1 MAEESFPMR
10 DAPMTDEQWKQVTLG
25 IGTGVLNEGGDPYRL
40 TNINNA
46 TNQVTVNVS
55 TTTGLAQAIV
65 AGFYHRIDAPVV
77 LDVPAVTSATTYWI
91 VLEYSPLRLESSEPP
106 VQLKVVTGSTP
117 DTSSGRQYLVLHKFY
132 RRPNELLTDANYRAV
147 KPRVAP
153 LLQVRDTSE
162 LPEPETV
169 IRGTV
174 AVVHGDYP
182 DLKIAKADPGQ
193 SVAWVSIL
201 SGTWQTVGDRT
212 HTTNFPGAPK
222 QFKRVGNTRYLRGQ
236 FYRATEGPYTTSGL
250 GYLVATLGDAD
261 LPKQGMRFP
270 VTPVIH
276 GSGNI
281 ADADAYIVISAMNNE
296 VRLYLTRGTC
306 GRIDMGQI
314 SWDVD

>member
-10 DAPMTDEQWKQVTLG
+10 DEPMTDEQWKQVTLG
-25 IGTGVLNEGGDPYRL
+25 IGNGVLNEGGDPYRL

-55 TTTGLAQAIV
+55 TQTGLAQAIV

-77 LDVPAVTSATTYWI
+77 LDVPAVTKATNYWI

-106 VQLKVVTGSTP
+106 VQLKVIKDGLDFSQ
-117 DTSSGRQYLVLHKFY
+117 GKQYLTLHRFY
-132 RRPNELLTDANYRAV
+132 RRPNELLTDANYRSV

-153 LLQVRDTSE
+153 LLQVREFSE
-162 LPEPETV
+162 LPEPGEV
-169 IRGTV
+169 LRGTV

-182 DLKIAKADPGQ
+182 DIKIAKQDAGQ
-193 SVAWVSIL
+193 SVAWVSVL
-201 SGTWQTVGDRT
+201 SGKWFNLQD
-212 HTTNFPGAPK
+212 HANTTSFSGSPK
-222 QFKRVGNTRYLRGQ
+222 QMKRTGPTRYLRGQ
-236 FYRATEGPYTTSGL
+236 FYRSSGAYTTSSA
-250 GYLVATLGDAD
+250 GYIVANLANAD
-261 LPKQGMRFP
+261 LPKRGMRFP
-270 VTPVIH
+270 VVPVVH
-276 GSGNI
+276 GSGAG
-281 ADADAYIVISAMNNE
+281 ADADAYIAISNTNSE

>member
-10 DAPMTDEQWKQVTLG
+10 DEPMTDEQWKQVTLG
-25 IGTGVLNEGGDPYRL
+25 IGNGVLNEGGDPYRL

-77 LDVPAVTSATTYWI
+77 LDVPAVTKATNYWI

-106 VQLKVVTGSTP
+106 VQLKVVTAL
-117 DTSSGRQYLVLHKFY
+117 DTSQDKQYLVLHKFY
-132 RRPNELLTDANYRAV
+132 RRANELLTNANYRSV
-147 KPRVAP
+147 KPRISP
-153 LLQVRDTSE
+153 TLQVRDESE

-174 AVVHGDYP
+174 AVVHGDFP
-182 DLKIAKADPGQ
+182 DIKIAKADPGKPL
-193 SVAWVSIL
+193 AWVSIL
-201 SGTWQTVGDRT
+201 SGAWETVGDRANT
-212 HTTNFPGAPK
+212 VNMTAAPK
-222 QFKRVGNTRYLRGQ
+222 QLKRVGTERRMRGQ
-236 FYRATEGPYTTSGL
+236 FYRPGRAYTTSSA
-250 GYLVATLGDAD
+250 GYLVCTLRDAD

-270 VTPVIH
+270 VVPVNH
-276 GSGNI
+276 GTGNG
-281 ADADAYIVISAMNNE
+281 ADADAYVTVSSLNNE
-296 VRLYLTRGTC
+296 MRLYLTRGQC
-306 GRIDMGQI
+306 GRIDLGQI

>member
-10 DAPMTDEQWKQVTLG
+10 DEPMTDEQWKQVTLG
-25 IGTGVLNEGGDPYRL
+25 IGNGVLNEGGDPYRL

-77 LDVPAVTSATTYWI
+77 LDVPAVTKATNYWI

-106 VQLKVVTGSTP
+106 VQLKVIKDALDFSQGK
-117 DTSSGRQYLVLHKFY
+117 QYLTLHRFY
-132 RRPNELLTDANYRAV
+132 RRPNELLTDANYRSV

-153 LLQVRDTSE
+153 LLQVRDFSE
-162 LPEPETV
+162 LPEPGEV
-169 IRGTV
+169 LRGTV

-182 DLKIAKADPGQ
+182 DLKIAKAEPGQ
-193 SVAWVSIL
+193 PVAWVSIL
-201 SGTWQTVGDRT
+201 SGTWQTLPDGAN
-212 HTTNFPGAPK
+212 TTNFSGSPK
-222 QFKRVGNTRYLRGQ
+222 QLKRVGSTRYLRGQ
-236 FYRATEGPYTTSGL
+236 FYRQGGTAYTAIASGYIIANL
-250 GYLVATLGDAD
+250 SSSD
-261 LPKQGMRFP
+261 LPSRGMRFP
-270 VTPVIH
+270 VVPVVN
-276 GSGNI
+276 GTGLG
-281 ADADAYIVISAMNNE
+281 ADADAYIAVSAANSE

-306 GRIDMGQI
+306 GRIDLGQI

>member
-25 IGTGVLNEGGDPYRL
+25 IGNGVLNEGGDPYRL

-77 LDVPAVTSATTYWI
+77 VDVPAVTTTTTYWI

-106 VQLKVVTGSTP
+106 VQLKVVTAL
-117 DTSSGRQYLVLHKFY
+117 DTTSGRQYLVLHKIY
-132 RRPNELLTDANYRAV
+132 RRPNELLTDASRRSV

-153 LLQVRDTSE
+153 VLQVRDDSE

-182 DLKIAKADPGQ
+182 DIKIAKQDLGQ
-193 SVAWVSIL
+193 PLAWVSVL
-201 SGTWQTVGDRT
+201 SGKWQDVGDRT
-212 HTTNFPGAPK
+212 NATNFAPAPK
-222 QFKRVGNTRYLRGQ
+222 QFRRVGTTRYLRGQ
-236 FYRATEGPYTTSGL
+236 FYRPNGAYTTSSA
-250 GYLVATLGDAD
+250 GYLVATLADAD
-261 LPKQGMRFP
+261 LPKRGMRFP
-270 VTPVIH
+270 VVPVVH
-276 GSGNI
+276 GTAAG
-281 ADADAYIVISAMNNE
+281 ADADAYIAISNTNSE

>member
-10 DAPMTDEQWKQVTLG
+10 DEPMTDEQWKQVTLG
-25 IGTGVLNEGGDPYRL
+25 IGNGVLNEGGDPYRL

-77 LDVPAVTSATTYWI
+77 LDVPAVTKATNYWI

-106 VQLKVVTGSTP
+106 VQLKVVTAL
-117 DTSSGRQYLVLHKFY
+117 DTSQDKQYLVLHKFY
-132 RRPNELLTDANYRAV
+132 RRANELLTNANYRSV
-147 KPRVAP
+147 KPRISP
-153 LLQVRDTSE
+153 TLQVRDESE

-174 AVVHGDYP
+174 AVVHGDFP
-182 DLKIAKADPGQ
+182 DIKIAKADPGKPL
-193 SVAWVSIL
+193 AWVSIL
-201 SGTWQTVGDRT
+201 SGAWETVGDRANT
-212 HTTNFPGAPK
+212 VNMTTAPK
-222 QFKRVGNTRYLRGQ
+222 QLKRVGTERRMRGQ
-236 FYRATEGPYTTSGL
+236 FYRPGRAYTTSSA
-250 GYLVATLGDAD
+250 GYLVCTLRDAD

-270 VTPVIH
+270 VVPVNH
-276 GSGNI
+276 GTGNG
-281 ADADAYIVISAMNNE
+281 ADADAYVTVSSLNNE
-296 VRLYLTRGTC
+296 MRLYLTRGQC
-306 GRIDMGQI
+306 GRIDLGQI

>member
-10 DAPMTDEQWKQVTLG
+10 DEPMTDEQWKQVTLG
-25 IGTGVLNEGGDPYRL
+25 IGNGVLNEGGDPYRL

-65 AGFYHRIDAPVV
+65 AGFYHRLDAPVV
-77 LDVPAVTSATTYWI
+77 LDVPAVTAVTTYWI

-106 VQLKVVTGSTP
+106 VQLKVVTSL
-117 DTSSGRQYLVLHKFY
+117 DTTSGRQYLVLHKIY
-132 RRPNELLTDANYRAV
+132 RRPNELLTDASMRSV

-153 LLQVRDTSE
+153 TLQVRDDTE

-182 DLKIAKADPGQ
+182 DIKIAKAEPGQ
-193 SVAWVSIL
+193 PLAWVSIL
-201 SGTWQTVGDRT
+201 SGTWETVGDRT
-212 HTTNFPGAPK
+212 NTVNLPTAPK
-222 QFKRVGNTRYLRGQ
+222 QLKRVGTERRMRGQ
-236 FYRATEGPYTTSGL
+236 FYRPNGAYVVTSD
-250 GYLVATLGDAD
+250 GYLVCTFRDPD

-270 VTPVIH
+270 VVPVNH
-276 GSGNI
+276 GTGNGQ
-281 ADADAYIVISAMNNE
+281 DADAYVTVSSLNNE
-296 VRLYLTRGTC
+296 MRLYLTRGTC
-306 GRIDMGQI
+306 GRIDLGQI

>member
-25 IGTGVLNEGGDPYRL
+25 IGNGVLNEGGDPYRL

-77 LDVPAVTSATTYWI
+77 LDVPAVTSATNYWI

-106 VQLKVVTGSTP
+106 VQLKVIKDGLDFSQ
-117 DTSSGRQYLVLHKFY
+117 GKQYLVLHRFY
-132 RRPNELLTDANYRAV
+132 RRANELLTDANYRSV
-147 KPRVAP
+147 KPRIAP

-162 LPEPETV
+162 LPEPGEV

-174 AVVHGDYP
+174 AVVHGDFP
-182 DLKIAKADPGQ
+182 DIKIAKQDAGQ

-201 SGTWQTVGDRT
+201 SGKWFNLQD
-212 HTTNFPGAPK
+212 HANTTSFSGSPK
-222 QFKRVGNTRYLRGQ
+222 QMKRTGPTRYLRGQ
-236 FYRATEGPYTTSGL
+236 FYRSSGPYTTSSA
-250 GYLVATLGDAD
+250 GYIVANLANAD
-261 LPKQGMRFP
+261 LPKRGMRFP
-270 VTPVIH
+270 VVPVVH
-276 GSGNI
+276 GSGAG
-281 ADADAYIVISAMNNE
+281 ADADAYIAISNANNE

>member
-1 MAEESFPMR
+1 MEAGHAR
-10 DAPMTDEQWKQVTLG
+10 
-25 IGTGVLNEGGDPYRL
+25 IGNGVLNEGGDPYRL

-55 TTTGLAQAIV
+55 TQTGLAQAIV

-77 LDVPAVTSATTYWI
+77 LDVPAVTKATNYWI

-106 VQLKVVTGSTP
+106 VQLKVIKDGLDFSQ
-117 DTSSGRQYLVLHKFY
+117 GKQYLVLHKFY
-132 RRPNELLTDANYRAV
+132 RRANELLTDANYRSV
-147 KPRVAP
+147 KPRIAP

-162 LPEPETV
+162 LPEPGEV

-182 DLKIAKADPGQ
+182 DIKIAKQDAGQ
-193 SVAWVSIL
+193 PVAWVSIL
-201 SGTWQTVGDRT
+201 SGTWQTLGDRT
-212 HTTNFPGAPK
+212 HTTNFSGAPK
-222 QFKRVGNTRYLRGQ
+222 QLKRVGNTRYLRGQ

-270 VTPVIH
+270 VTPVTH

-281 ADADAYIVISAMNNE
+281 TDADAYIVISAMNNE
-296 VRLYLTRGTC
+296 IRLYLTRGTC